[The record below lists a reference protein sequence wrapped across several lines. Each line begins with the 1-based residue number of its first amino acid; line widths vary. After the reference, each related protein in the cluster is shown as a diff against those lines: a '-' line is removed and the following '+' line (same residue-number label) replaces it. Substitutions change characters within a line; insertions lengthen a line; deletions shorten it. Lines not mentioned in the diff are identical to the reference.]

1 MRTLQALLKAILL
14 RRTKTSTID
23 GKPILTLP
31 PKTTTEARAVFS
43 DDERDFYKAL
53 EGKAQLQFNKYLKAG
68 TVGRNYSNVLVLLL
82 RLRQACCHPHLIKD
96 FAIHTG
102 ATMEGLDLIENART
116 LPRDAVERIKDNE
129 DGAFECPV
137 CLDAAENPVIFNPCG
152 HTLCN
157 ECLARLVD
165 SSTQSGEGGEPICPH
180 CRAKINTSK
189 VTDYT
194 NFLKMFCPERLP
206 EDEVNEVNDEATAS
220 EDSDESSDEG
230 SDDDNADLKDFIVDD
245 NEIELDDDDE
255 DENEEN
261 PFEKSAI
268 GKSTAASK
276 PKKVET
282 RVGKKSKKSKKG
294 KGKEKAV
301 DNHKSLAQLRRE
313 GLKNK
318 AAKKK
323 YIKRLWK
330 DFQTSAKIERTLELL
345 ETIHSRGTGEKTI
358 IFSGFTSFLDLLEV
372 PLHRHPNLSNYA
384 RYDGT
389 MPPKSRNE
397 AVLEFTSNQH
407 CKVMLVSLKAGNAG
421 LNLTAASQVIILDP
435 HWNPFVE
442 MQAADRAYRIGQM
455 RPVEVHRILVSEEGM
470 DVGEDGTAT
479 VEDRILLLQEKK
491 RQLVESALD
500 ENAGNSIARL
510 GVRELGYLFV
520 SLLMIY
526 VLIHTKDLQGV
537 NSMNGN

>member
-1 MRTLQALLKAILL
+1 MRQLQALLKAILL

-43 DDERDFYKAL
+43 EDERNFYKAL
-53 EGKAQLQFNKYLKAG
+53 EGKAQLQFNKYMKAG

-102 ATMEGLDLIENART
+102 TTMTGVDLLENART
-116 LPRDAVERIKDNE
+116 LPKDVVERIKENE

-165 SSTQSGEGGEPICPH
+165 DVSQQGGGEPICPH
-180 CRAKINTSK
+180 CRAKINTAK
-189 VTDYT
+189 VTDHGS
-194 NFLKMFCPERLP
+194 FLKVFCPERLSEEEVKE
-206 EDEVNEVNDEATAS
+206 EDAEATAS
-220 EDSDESSDEG
+220 DDSGDSSDNELD
-230 SDDDNADLKDFIVDD
+230 SDDDDGEDLKDFIVGDD
-245 NEIELDDDDE
+245 EIEYDDGNDEEDE
-255 DENEEN
+255 DEETA
-261 PFEKSAI
+261 FEKSII
-268 GKSTAASK
+268 GKSAATGK
-276 PKKVET
+276 TKTKAKTP
-282 RVGKKSKKSKKG
+282 KKSKTSKKG
-294 KGKEKAV
+294 KGKENAV

-323 YIKRLWK
+323 YLKRLKK
-330 DFQTSAKIERTLELL
+330 DFQTSAKIDRTLELL
-345 ETIHSRGTGEKTI
+345 ESIHARGTGEKTI
-358 IFSGFTSFLDLLEV
+358 VFSGFTSFLDLLEV
-372 PLHRHPNLSNYA
+372 PLHRHTDLSIYA
-384 RYDGT
+384 RYDGS
-389 MPPKSRNE
+389 MPPKSRND
-397 AVLEFTSNQH
+397 AVLEFTSSAH
-407 CKVMLVSLKAGNAG
+407 CKIMLVSLKAGNAG

-455 RPVEVHRILVSEEGM
+455 RPVEVHRVLIDGEGM
-470 DVGEDGTAT
+470 DVGENGTAT
-479 VEDRILLLQEKK
+479 VEDRILALQEKK
-491 RQLVESALD
+491 RELVENALD
-500 ENAGNSIARL
+500 ENAGNSVARL

-520 SLLMIY
+520 SF
-526 VLIHTKDLQGV
+526 LIPCIVIILTV
-537 NSMNGN
+537 YRVSTP